1 MIRLRRT
8 DARYPKRLEQI
19 GHAPDPM
26 WVAGRLPAEDR
37 PAVAIVGTRRMTAY
51 GRRLARDLA
60 LALARAGIVIV
71 SGLAQGIDSTA
82 HAAALEAGGET
93 VAVLG
98 EGLMAFTEVGP
109 ILRRRLAKAIAER
122 GAVVSEYP
130 LDVHGTDWT
139 FPRRNETIVGL
150 SDAVVVIE
158 APHGSGALIT
168 AEFARAHGK
177 PLFVA
182 PGSLGAWTWAGSNA
196 LISTGEATLLT
207 SADQVASLFG
217 VALAPSM
224 LKPFTTTADRLLE
237 LLAPGAADVDAI
249 AASLGIAAA
258 EASTLIAELLIAG
271 SVVATGDG
279 RFARR

>member
-1 MIRLRRT
+1 MIRLRRS
-8 DARYPKRLEQI
+8 DPGYPRRLERI
-19 GHAPDPM
+19 GHAPDPL
-26 WVAGRLPAEDR
+26 WVAGRLPRDER
-37 PAVAIVGTRRMTAY
+37 PAVAIVGTRRMTEY
-51 GRRLARDLA
+51 GRRRARNLA

-82 HAAALEAGGET
+82 HAAALESGGET

-109 ILRRRLAKAIAER
+109 IRRRRLAKAIAER
-122 GAVVSEYP
+122 GAVLSEYP

-150 SDAVVVIE
+150 SDAVVVVE

-182 PGSLGAWTWAGSNA
+182 PGTVGAWTWAGSNA

-207 SADQVASLFG
+207 SADQVASILG
-217 VALAPSM
+217 VALTPSAP
-224 LKPFTTTADRLLE
+224 KPCATTADRLLE
-237 LLAPGAADVDAI
+237 LLAPGAADLDGI
-249 AASLGIAAA
+249 AVGLGITSA
-258 EASTLIAELLIAG
+258 EASTLIAELLIGG